1 MAAWQ
6 VIRRWLANSVRIGSL
21 LWLVGHFALTVGY
34 VMPVNPIKVS
44 LQPLLYATIGTYFQ
58 QNWSLFAPNPL
69 AADYAFLARP
79 LSQIEMEAIPMKGLP
94 TRGWYDLSAPLWAH
108 FQKNRFSAYERLARP
123 HGNALMIYLSG
134 GLELL
139 PWLETCLKGD
149 PASCAFYEER
159 LKVARSQAAELLAKV
174 GSAFCKDLGE
184 SGRNYTHVALRV
196 RERLSVPWS
205 ERYTGKRVVRDIEL
219 GVYPIN
225 RTVAGA
231 GLYLAGKPE

>member
-1 MAAWQ
+1 MAAWR
-6 VIRRWLANSVRIGSL
+6 IIWRWLANIVRIGSL
-21 LWLVGHFALTVGY
+21 LWLVFHFALTVAY
-34 VMPVNPIKVS
+34 VMPVNPIKIS
-44 LQPLLYATIGTYFQ
+44 LQPLIYATVGTYFQ
-58 QNWSLFAPNPL
+58 QNWSFFAPNPL
-69 AADYAFLARP
+69 AADYALLARP
-79 LSQIEMEAIPMKGLP
+79 LDQVEVEAIPKKGLP

-134 GLELL
+134 GLELV
-139 PWLETCLKGD
+139 PWLEACLKGD
-149 PASCAFYEER
+149 SASCTFYEER

-184 SGRNYTHVALRV
+184 SGQNYTHVALRV

-205 ERYTGKRVVRDIEL
+205 ERHTGEGLVRDIEL

-225 RTVAGA
+225 KSMASA